1 MLTHPIKIRIGEID
15 ALRGVAIILMVIFHI
30 IVDLADFFDYPLQY
44 LSGFW
49 YYEGK
54 MSAILFI
61 LLAGLSATLSHSAIY
76 HGLSLLAW
84 GMALTVASW
93 LFAPLLYIR
102 FGILHLLGTSL
113 LTWPLIHKQK
123 PGTLLLLAISSIA
136 LGPYV
141 AKQAVSSSWL
151 LPLGFMPPGFTS
163 MDYYPFFPWYGIFL
177 LGTVVG
183 KTFYAKPVSLIPW
196 LKLPKALT
204 GMGRYSLAIYLIHQP
219 IILAVLYLFH

>member
-1 MLTHPIKIRIGEID
+1 
-15 ALRGVAIILMVIFHI
+15 MVIFHI

-54 MSAILFI
+54 LSAILFM
-61 LLAGLSATLSHSAIY
+61 LLAGLSVTLSHSTIY

-93 LFAPLLYIR
+93 LLAPILYIR

-123 PGTLLLLAISSIA
+123 PGTLLFLAVSFIA
-136 LGPYV
+136 LGPYI
-141 AKQAVSSSWL
+141 AKQVVSSPWL
-151 LPLGFMPPGFTS
+151 LPLGFMPPGFAS
-163 MDYYPFFPWYGIFL
+163 LDYYPLFPWYGIFL

-183 KTFYAKPVSLIPW
+183 KTFYAKQVSLIPW
-196 LKLPKALT
+196 LKLPEVLLW
-204 GMGRYSLAIYLIHQP
+204 MGRHSLAIYLIHQP
-219 IILAVLYLFH
+219 IILAALYLFH